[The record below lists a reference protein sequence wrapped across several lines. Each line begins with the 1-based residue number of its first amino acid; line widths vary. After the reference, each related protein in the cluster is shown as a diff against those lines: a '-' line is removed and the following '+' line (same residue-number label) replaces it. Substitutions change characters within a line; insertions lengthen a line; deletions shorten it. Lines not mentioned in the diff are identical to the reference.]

1 MHKNLLKAKEVLEE
15 SLECVLKDACPEKV
29 TKTDVC
35 LITEIVDGIHNIN
48 KIIVDDSMRLLFF
61 DEFECLKKTKDI
73 EELIEMYDEFMMKR
87 EKEGFDYKKESEKR
101 YKGGAW

>member
-1 MHKNLLKAKEVLEE
+1 MHKNLLKAKEILEE
-15 SLECVLKDACPEKV
+15 SLECVVKDTCPEKV

-61 DEFECLKKTKDI
+61 DKYQCMSEIRDI
-73 EELIEMYDEFMMKR
+73 DQLVDMYDEFMEHR
-87 EKEGFDYKKESEKR
+87 EKEGYSYQKESDRR
-101 YKGGAW
+101 YKGGGR

>member
-1 MHKNLLKAKEVLEE
+1 MHKNLLKAKEVLEN
-15 SLECVLKDACPEKV
+15 SLECVLKDTCPEKV

-35 LITEIVDGIHNIN
+35 LIKEIVDGIHIIN
-48 KIIVDDSMRLLFF
+48 KIIVDDSMRILFY
-61 DEFECLKKTKDI
+61 EKFECMKEVKEV

-87 EKEGFDYKKESEKR
+87 EKEGMDYKKESEKR